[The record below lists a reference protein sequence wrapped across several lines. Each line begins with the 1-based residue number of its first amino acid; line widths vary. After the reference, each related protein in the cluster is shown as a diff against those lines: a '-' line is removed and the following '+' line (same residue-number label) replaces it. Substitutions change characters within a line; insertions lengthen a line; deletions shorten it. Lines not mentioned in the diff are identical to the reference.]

1 MEKKLRTSAPLIQP
15 PSKACRCGGPSIRAA
30 AVSGDSASRARNK
43 SNHERLMKT
52 FRTACLALIVAGASG
67 LTLSCRNESV
77 DVSSY
82 IAERDSIIRDNQQK
96 ERDLSELT
104 SVMTAIAAGLD
115 SIAAQEDV
123 LLTNKTK
130 DGVLLSKEQIRQNLE
145 YFSRVL
151 ESQRRQIAQLE
162 DSLKGRGGQNVE
174 KMRRI
179 IDFLNSQLAEK
190 DATIQSLRRDLSDK
204 NKSIGELRASIASLR
219 TKTEQAEKK
228 NEVLTSALSAQ
239 DEMINE
245 CYIKVGT
252 KKELQ
257 RAGLLRGGF
266 LSKKRV
272 NYTNVDKSKF
282 NAVDIRKFRDITLRS
297 DNPKILT
304 PMPNNSSFHFEDNGD
319 GTCTLHITDP
329 TKFWSVSNFLIIQL

>member
-1 MEKKLRTSAPLIQP
+1 
-15 PSKACRCGGPSIRAA
+15 
-30 AVSGDSASRARNK
+30 
-43 SNHERLMKT
+43 MKT

-96 ERDLSELT
+96 ERELSELT

-204 NKSIGELRASIASLR
+204 NK
-219 TKTEQAEKK
+219 
-228 NEVLTSALSAQ
+228 LSAQ